1 VTKLATAIF
10 APDTSR
16 KLAKPLEALGV
27 PLLNIVF
34 DLGGVVFNWQPHKI
48 IERVFEESKTQNLVR
63 AEIFEHADWIE
74 LDRGTLTLDQAIVRG
89 AARTGL
95 PNADIER
102 LFGEVPR
109 SLTPNHGT
117 IELISSVID
126 TDNKFFVLSN
136 MHVASFAYLEKKH
149 DIWSMFDGVV
159 ISSQIRKVK
168 PEIEIYEHLLSEY
181 NLEAAETVFID
192 DMSENL
198 AAASSIGIQ
207 TVKFVSP
214 SQCKQ
219 DLTELK
225 YI

>member
-1 VTKLATAIF
+1 M
-10 APDTSR
+10 
-16 KLAKPLEALGV
+16 
-27 PLLNIVF
+27 
-34 DLGGVVFNWQPHKI
+34 FNWQPHKI
-48 IERVFEESKTQNLVR
+48 IERVFEDSKTQDLVR

-117 IELISSVID
+117 IELIRSVID

-136 MHVASFAYLEKKH
+136 MHVASFTYLQEKH
-149 DIWSMFDGVV
+149 DIWSMFDGIV
-159 ISSQIRKVK
+159 ISSQIQKVK

-181 NLEAAETVFID
+181 ELEATETVFID
-192 DMSENL
+192 DMSLNL

-207 TVKFVSP
+207 TIKFVSH